1 MWVGRTAATKVEAD
15 GPRSA
20 PSQLSAFT
28 PVGLRCTKPSGTPL
42 GQQNVAGS
50 SPLPLSHETP
60 AEDKLGYKNLAERKG
75 FDYRYYP
82 QVIVKSMLLSRR
94 TPCIHHFFVA
104 SIALYQPL
112 KKI

>member
-1 MWVGRTAATKVEAD
+1 V
-15 GPRSA
+15 
-20 PSQLSAFT
+20 
-28 PVGLRCTKPSGTPL
+28 
-42 GQQNVAGS
+42 
-50 SPLPLSHETP
+50 
-60 AEDKLGYKNLAERKG
+60 GYKNLAERKG